1 MEKIRINKYL
11 ANKGVASRREIDR
24 LIEEKLI
31 KVNGNLATSG
41 EKVSD
46 EDEIEIRGVKLEK
59 KTEKKVYFLLNKPL
73 QVISASS
80 DDRGRTT
87 VVDLIDTDER
97 IYPVG
102 RLDYETEGAI
112 ILTNDG
118 ELFNKIIHPRTE
130 VYKEYF
136 ATVKGFLED
145 SELKSLESGVELED
159 GITLP
164 ALVTLL
170 NRDKNQSKVLISI
183 REGRNRRVRR
193 MFDAVN
199 HRVLKLKREKIGDIG
214 IGNLK
219 AGEYRKLNEREI
231 AYLYS
236 LGESEKTN
244 LE

>member
-1 MEKIRINKYL
+1 MRINKYL
-11 ANKGVASRREIDR
+11 ATKGVASRREIDR

-31 KVNGNLATSG
+31 KVNGNLAASG

-46 EDEIEIRGVKLEK
+46 SDEIEIRGVKLEK
-59 KTEKKVYFLLNKPL
+59 KKEEKVYFLLNKPL

-87 VVDLIDTDER
+87 VVDLIDTEER

-118 ELFNKIIHPRTE
+118 DLFNKIIHPRTE

-136 ATVKGFLED
+136 VTVKGFLED
-145 SELKSLESGVELED
+145 SELKSLEEGVELED

-164 ALVTLL
+164 ALIILL

-183 REGRNRRVRR
+183 REGRNRQVRR
-193 MFDAVN
+193 MLDAVN

-214 IGNLK
+214 VGSLA
-219 AGEYRKLNEREI
+219 AGEYRKLNEREV

-236 LGESEKTN
+236 LGENVETN
-244 LE
+244 LEEK

>member
-1 MEKIRINKYL
+1 MEKMRINKYL

-24 LIEEKLI
+24 LVEEKLI
-31 KVNGNLATSG
+31 KVNGVLASSG

-59 KTEKKVYFLLNKPL
+59 RQEEKVYFLLNKPL

-87 VVDLIDTDER
+87 VVDLIDTKER
-97 IYPVG
+97 IYPIG

-118 ELFNKIIHPRTE
+118 ELFNRVIHPRTE

-136 ATVKGFLED
+136 AVVRGFLED
-145 SELKSLESGVELED
+145 SELKSLEEGVELED

-164 ALVTLL
+164 AVITLV
-170 NRDKNQSKVLISI
+170 NRNKSQSKVLISI
-183 REGRNRRVRR
+183 REGRNRQVRR
-193 MFDAVN
+193 MLDAVN
-199 HRVLKLKREKIGDIG
+199 HRVIKLKREKIGDIG
-214 IGNLK
+214 VGSLK
-219 AGEYRKLNEREI
+219 TGEYRKLNEREI

-236 LGESEKTN
+236 LGEN
-244 LE
+244 